1 MILYLL
7 YEDSS
12 VKVCYDDIKTAIQE
26 AMRLSLV
33 LVRLRV
39 RDDGVATVMTIY
51 AP

>member
-12 VKVCYDDIKTAIQE
+12 VKFCYDDIKTAIQE

>member
-1 MILYLL
+1 MMLYLL

-12 VKVCYDDIKTAIQE
+12 IKFCYDDIKTAIQE

-39 RDDGVATVMTIY
+39 REDGVATIMTIY
-51 AP
+51 SP